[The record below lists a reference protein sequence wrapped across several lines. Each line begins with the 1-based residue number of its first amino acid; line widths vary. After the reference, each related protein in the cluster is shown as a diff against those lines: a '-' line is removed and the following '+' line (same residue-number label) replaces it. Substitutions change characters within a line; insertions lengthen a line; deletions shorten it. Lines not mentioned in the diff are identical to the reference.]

1 MCLYYELTDEL
12 LLQAEF
18 FSEPSNLCIDPDV
31 QEAYAGTEMAARVT
45 AVAALY
51 QLSTEAPRQIQQ
63 SWFGG
68 SAVPE
73 TTDAGALTCS
83 LLCRIV

>member
-1 MCLYYELTDEL
+1 MCLDNELTDEV

-18 FSEPSNLCIDPDV
+18 FSDPGNLCIDTDV

-51 QLSTEAPRQIQQ
+51 QLSTEAPTQIQQ

-73 TTDAGALTCS
+73 TTDAGALTRS
-83 LLCRIV
+83 LVVQNY